1 MPEMEP
7 LEEARLRGVSGSGR
21 SQCPLRTCSLL
32 PGCTAGPHTAHC
44 QLQGLAPTAHGAGSA
59 GSAATRKEVLV
70 IGVPWAADSKALLR
84 LACFLL
90 PCALSRPGWA
100 QAELR
105 SISRG
110 LSGWSPER
118 SRVLSAHGV
127 HLFLWLARQPPPIPS
142 NPPPPLGVP
151 LTQLP
156 AQPQDARLSC
166 VPRRM

>member
-1 MPEMEP
+1 MVQGEVSVHCGHAAFFLGAQRDHTQPTVSCRVWLP
-7 LEEARLRGVSGSGR
+7 LPMVQAV
-21 SQCPLRTCSLL
+21 QAPQPLAKRFW
-32 PGCTAGPHTAHC
+32 
-44 QLQGLAPTAHGAGSA
+44 
-59 GSAATRKEVLV
+59 V

-127 HLFLWLARQPPPIPS
+127 HLFLWLAPQPPPIPS